1 MHQILQ
7 DNIKMLFV
15 AATLILSTLLLNSV
29 AFGQEAEGVTVE
41 YRNDC
46 TQQDLGDFLRGD
58 QPRERAPRKTMLLV
72 MPNISSNP
80 ANGLLYGIAGST
92 GFYLGSKE
100 STHVSAIGFNVAYT
114 TKNQFLSFAK
124 SNIYTRGDRFFLQ
137 GDWRYYIYNAPTWGL
152 GTNAPDSIEV
162 SDNLNWQGAGLGE
175 TEDGFPMSF
184 NYLKFHEILNYKVAE
199 SKYIGIGY
207 HLDWYNKIEDEKLQL
222 ETEPYELTPHYIYS
236 ELYGF
241 DETEYILSGVSL
253 NLVYDS
259 RDNLMNP
266 YKGSYVNIN
275 CRVNPGFLG
284 SSSNSTTLW
293 LEYRTFL
300 PLSTKTPRHLLGFW
314 FLSNFMV
321 SGRLPYMTLMALGED
336 QRSRSGRGYI
346 AGRFRGENL
355 MYGEAEYRFP
365 ILSCSK
371 TLGGVIF
378 VNATTASNNSR
389 GVSLFD
395 YVKPGA
401 GVGLRLMLN
410 KHFRTN
416 ITIDFAIGAKSKGF
430 YLSGTE
436 TF

>member
-1 MHQILQ
+1 MHQKLPVKYKAFCKAGIIYLAM
-7 DNIKMLFV
+7 ML
-15 AATLILSTLLLNSV
+15 ISTLS
-29 AFGQEAEGVTVE
+29 FGQTTDTIHGEELP
-41 YRNDC
+41 DC
-46 TQQDLGDFLRGD
+46 TQKDLGDFFRGGK
-58 QPRERAPRKTMLLV
+58 PRERAPRKTMLLV
-72 MPNISSNP
+72 MPNLSSNP

-92 GFYLGSKE
+92 GFYLGSRE

-124 SNIYTRGDRFFLQ
+124 SNIYTKGDRFFLQ
-137 GDWRYYIYNAPTWGL
+137 GDWRYYIYNTPTWGL
-152 GTNAPDSIEV
+152 GTNAPDSLEV
-162 SDNLNWQGAGLGE
+162 SDNLNWQGAGLE
-175 TEDGFPMSF
+175 EIEDGYPMSF

-199 SKYIGIGY
+199 SRYIGIGY
-207 HLDWYNKIEDEKLQL
+207 HLDRYTKIEDENLQL
-222 ETEPYELTPHYIYS
+222 ETEPYELTPHYLYS

-241 DETEYILSGVSL
+241 DEKEYTLSGVSL

-275 CRVNPGFLG
+275 YRVNPEFLG
-284 SSSNSTTLW
+284 SSSNSSTLW

-300 PLSTKTPRHLLGFW
+300 PLSEKTPRHLIGFW
-314 FLSNFMV
+314 FLGNFMV
-321 SGRLPYMTLMALGED
+321 SGRMPYMTLMALGED

-346 AGRFRGENL
+346 AGRFRGENF

-365 ILSCSK
+365 ILACSK

-378 VNATTASNNSR
+378 VNVTTASNNSR
-389 GVSLFD
+389 DVSLFD

-401 GVGLRLMLN
+401 GFGLRLMLN

-416 ITIDFAIGAKSKGF
+416 ITIDFGIGAKSKGF
-430 YLSGTE
+430 YFSGTE